1 MTNVMEI
8 MEHVLKLPRSD
19 RGYLAQKLIDSLE
32 NEADADLSDHQ
43 KATLDRRS
51 LELKS
56 GAVTGLSLDQLKEQ
70 VRSNLG

>member
-32 NEADADLSDHQ
+32 NEEDADLSDHQ